1 MAKSKEIEVL
11 LGMLHSWLRCVS
23 LEVLDMLCV
32 GIHITVRPHIGG
44 GRGLSSYERCGVSH
58 CLRWYHPPG
67 SWWNRVKQ
75 PYRSQRLV
83 PLLGVGNRG
92 LTYLAWMGGRG
103 ELLSSF
109 IGNYQQHNGLSEA
122 GSTIRFL
129 SKVKQ
134 LNPDDGI
141 IRKPSMSGH
150 AKRGKRVF

>member
-1 MAKSKEIEVL
+1 M
-11 LGMLHSWLRCVS
+11 
-23 LEVLDMLCV
+23 
-32 GIHITVRPHIGG
+32 
-44 GRGLSSYERCGVSH
+44 
-58 CLRWYHPPG
+58 
-67 SWWNRVKQ
+67 VKQ

-92 LTYLAWMGGRG
+92 PTYLAWMGGRDEPFG
-103 ELLSSF
+103 SF

-150 AKRGKRVF
+150 TKRCQAIQRGENVSFRDCRALKM